1 MSGGRAGRE
10 NWILAGGMFTKG
22 GLGVAG
28 TETGKGPSTE
38 PSNRDANG
46 GQVYLV
52 GPDRSERREVRGE
65 R

>member
-28 TETGKGPSTE
+28 TGTGKGPSTE
-38 PSNRDANG
+38 PSTRSADG
-46 GQVYLV
+46 RQVYLV
-52 GPDRSERREVRGE
+52 GPDWTWEVRGE